1 MTVRQIT
8 LILPYPISAN
18 RYWRSFVPRGQ
29 KRAVVVVSEEAKAY
43 KSAVQM
49 IAYRAGVIR
58 PIGGRVQ
65 VDIQLFAKRPQDWAR
80 RAAKDPEGW
89 WDSVQ
94 CIDLDNARKVLNDAL
109 KGIAFGDD
117 KLIKRDSGEVMEP
130 DGPARVVVTITQM
143 AKPQTQGALFAA

>member
-1 MTVRQIT
+1 MTVRQIK

-18 RYWRSFVPRGQ
+18 RYWRSFTPRGH
-29 KRAVVVVSEEAKAY
+29 KRALVVVSEEAKAY
-43 KSAVQM
+43 KAHVAH
-49 IAYRAGVIR
+49 IAHMAGITT
-58 PIGGRVQ
+58 PISGRVQ
-65 VDIQLFAKRPQDWAR
+65 VDIKLYAKRPQDWAR
-80 RAAKDPEGW
+80 RSAKDPDGW

-130 DGPARVVVTITQM
+130 DGPARVVVTITQL
-143 AKPQTQGALFAA
+143 AKPQIQGALFAA